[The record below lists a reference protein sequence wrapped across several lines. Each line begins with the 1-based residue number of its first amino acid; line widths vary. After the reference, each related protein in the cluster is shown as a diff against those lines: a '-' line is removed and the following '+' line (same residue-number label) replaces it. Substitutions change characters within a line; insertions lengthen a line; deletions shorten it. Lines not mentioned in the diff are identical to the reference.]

1 MSDAFAFA
9 RRTGWAL
16 GSNQI
21 SRARDDLRCR
31 GVEVL
36 DLTES
41 NPTRC
46 GLAYPSKAL
55 LSSLSHKANLL
66 YEPSPQGSPQARE
79 AVRQYYRDRGF
90 DIPVERIVLTSSTS
104 EAYSY
109 LFRLLADPGE
119 EVLFPKP
126 SYPLF
131 QFLADL
137 NDVRLNYYS
146 LGYDGRWHMD
156 LKHMEESLSPHS
168 KALVVVNP
176 NNPTGSFIQ
185 KKEWEALQTN
195 RALRNLAFICDE
207 VFWDFALEAGDHV
220 SLVNSQGPLTF
231 TLGGLSKALAL
242 PQMKLS
248 WIVISGPEDLVDQS
262 RKRLEVIADTYLS
275 VNTPVQNALKR
286 WLPLS
291 DKIQKNV
298 MRRIQG
304 NLDFLKKNVQGTS
317 CQLLRAEGGWY
328 AVLRIPNILS
338 EEEWTL
344 KFLKED
350 HVFIHPGYF
359 FDFEQEAFMVASL
372 LPRAKVFQRG
382 VERVLSRVQRE
393 ISVTP

>member
-1 MSDAFAFA
+1 MSDAFAFS
-9 RRTGWAL
+9 RRTDWAL

-21 SRARDDLRCR
+21 SQARDDLRRR

-46 GLAYPSKAL
+46 GLAYPSRAL
-55 LSSLSHKANLL
+55 LSSLSHKTNLL
-66 YEPSPQGSPQARE
+66 YEPSSQGSLQARE
-79 AVRQYYRDRGF
+79 AVRQYYRSRGF

-104 EAYSY
+104 EGYSY
-109 LFRLLADPGE
+109 LFRLLANPGE

-146 LGYDGRWHMD
+146 LVYDGRWHMD
-156 LKHMEESLSPHS
+156 LKHIEESLSPHS

-185 KKEWEALQTN
+185 KKEWEALQTH
-195 RALRNLAFICDE
+195 RAFRNLAFICDE
-207 VFWDFALEAGDHV
+207 VFWDFAFEPGGHV

-231 TLGGLSKALAL
+231 TLGGLSKTLAL

-248 WIVISGPEDLVDQS
+248 WIVISGAEDIVEQS

-275 VNTPVQNALKR
+275 VNTPVQ
-286 WLPLS
+286 P
-291 DKIQKNV
+291 
-298 MRRIQG
+298 
-304 NLDFLKKNVQGTS
+304 
-317 CQLLRAEGGWY
+317 
-328 AVLRIPNILS
+328 
-338 EEEWTL
+338 
-344 KFLKED
+344 
-350 HVFIHPGYF
+350 H
-359 FDFEQEAFMVASL
+359 
-372 LPRAKVFQRG
+372 
-382 VERVLSRVQRE
+382 
-393 ISVTP
+393 

>member
-1 MSDAFAFA
+1 MSNTFAFS
-9 RRTGWAL
+9 RRTEWAF

-21 SRARDDLRCR
+21 SQAREDLRRR

-46 GLAYPSKAL
+46 GLAYPSRAL

-79 AVRQYYRDRGF
+79 AVRQYYKGRGL
-90 DIPVERIVLTSSTS
+90 DVPIERIVLTSSTS
-104 EAYSY
+104 EGYSY
-109 LFRLLADPGE
+109 LFRLLANPGE

-146 LGYDGRWHMD
+146 LIYDGRWHVD
-156 LKHMEESLSPHS
+156 LRHLEGSLSALS

-176 NNPTGSFIQ
+176 NNPTGSFLQ
-185 KKEWEALQTN
+185 KNEWEALQAN
-195 RALRNLAFICDE
+195 RAFRNLAFICDE
-207 VFWDFALEAGDHV
+207 VFWDFTLEAGDHV
-220 SLVNSQGPLTF
+220 SLVNSHGPLTF

-248 WIVISGPEDLVDQS
+248 WIVISGPEDLVEQS
-262 RKRLEVIADTYLS
+262 RKRLEIIADTYLS
-275 VNTPVQNALKR
+275 VNTPVQNALTR

-291 DKIQKNV
+291 DTIQRGV
-298 MRRIQG
+298 MKRIQG
-304 NLDFLKKNVQGTS
+304 NLNFLKKNVQGTP
-317 CQLLRAEGGWY
+317 CQFLKAEGGWY
-328 AVLRIPNILS
+328 AVLRIPNTIS
-338 EEEWTL
+338 EEEWAL

-359 FDFEQEAFMVASL
+359 FDFDREAFMVASL
-372 LPRAKVFQRG
+372 LPREKVFQDG
-382 VERVLSRVQRE
+382 IKRVLSRVQRE
-393 ISVTP
+393 TS

>member
-1 MSDAFAFA
+1 MFDAFAFA
-9 RRTGWAL
+9 QRTGWAL
-16 GSNQI
+16 GSNPI
-21 SRARDDLRCR
+21 SRLREDLRR
-31 GVEVL
+31 RDIGVL

-46 GLAYPSKAL
+46 GLDYPRGAL

-79 AVRQYYRDRGF
+79 AVRQYYNARGF
-90 DIPVERIVLTSSTS
+90 DVPVERIVLTSSTS

-119 EVLFPKP
+119 EILFPKP

-137 NDVRLNYYS
+137 NDVHLISYP
-146 LGYDGRWHMD
+146 LIYDGRWHMD
-156 LKHMEESLSPHS
+156 LKYLEESLHPLS
-168 KALVVVNP
+168 KAVVVVNP

-185 KKEWEALQTN
+185 KKEWETLQVFS
-195 RALRNLAFICDE
+195 ASRNLAFICDE
-207 VFWDFALEAGDHV
+207 VFWDFAFEPEEHA

-231 TLGGLSKALAL
+231 TLGGLSKAMAL

-248 WIVISGPEDLVDQS
+248 WIVISGPEDLVEQS
-262 RKRLEVIADTYLS
+262 RRRLEVIADTYLS
-275 VNTPVQNALKR
+275 VNTPAQNALQR

-291 DKIQKNV
+291 DKIQKGV
-298 MRRIQG
+298 MKRVRG
-304 NLDFLKKNVQGTS
+304 NLNSLKRNVQGTS
-317 CQLLRAEGGWY
+317 CQLLKPEGGWY
-328 AVLRIPNILS
+328 AVLRIPNTLG
-338 EEEWTL
+338 EEEWVL

-359 FDFEQEAFMVASL
+359 FDFEREAFLVVSL
-372 LPRAKVFQRG
+372 LPREKVFQSG
-382 VERVLSRVQRE
+382 IKRVLSRVQRE
-393 ISVTP
+393 TS